1 MSDNL
6 DKEFMVKRSIFCIIA
21 ILTIFAQSALFA
33 QTNYNGID
41 VSIKFYDKTIYYTDD
56 IDDNPIFVKV
66 SISNNSS
73 STFRFKLSDDR
84 MFSIDVAG
92 KNVKGLSL
100 PANKLLTEKRSTSRT
115 VYFREIAL
123 ESGEEYSFVENIRDY
138 LSIDS
143 SGVYYISV
151 KLYPEL
157 YKSKSITI
165 SSNQLS
171 LDVRPYTGVTS
182 SVLPVAVST
191 AEILIPEAISP
202 DKVVEQTIISRQRNL
217 WDQFFLYMDL
227 EQMLMNDDV
236 RERKYRT
243 ASADERKRMLSSYKS
258 DLMQNRIDNEIV
270 SLPESFI
277 IDKTEYTQTE
287 GSVTVREW
295 FNEDTFKQ
303 IKQYVYYLRQR
314 DGIWQIYRYEVT
326 NIGTE

>member
-1 MSDNL
+1 
-6 DKEFMVKRSIFCIIA
+6 MVKRSIFCIIA

-100 PANKLLTEKRSTSRT
+100 PTNKLLTEKRSTSRT

>member
-1 MSDNL
+1 M
-6 DKEFMVKRSIFCIIA
+6 KRSIFCIIA
-21 ILTIFAQSALFA
+21 ILTFFAQSALFG

-66 SISNNSS
+66 SISNNTT

-84 MFSIDVAG
+84 MFSIDVNG
-92 KNVKGLSL
+92 KTVKGLSL
-100 PANKLLTEKRSTSRT
+100 PANRELTEKRSTSRT

-157 YKSKSITI
+157 YKSKSLAI

-171 LDVRPYTGVTS
+171 LDIRPYAGVTS

-202 DKVVEQTIISRQRNL
+202 DKVIEQTIIARQRNL
-217 WDQFFLYMDL
+217 WDHFFLYMDL

-243 ASADERKRMLSSYKS
+243 ASADERKRMLSSYRS

-303 IKQYVYYLRQR
+303 VKQYVYYLRQR

>member
-1 MSDNL
+1 M
-6 DKEFMVKRSIFCIIA
+6 KRSIFCIIA